1 MTVLTPPVPLTTPR
15 RAGLV
20 LTLFILALLLAP
32 WVAGAAGGNYWVRV
46 VDFALLYLMLA
57 LGLNI
62 VVGMTGLLDMGFIAF
77 YAVGAY
83 LAALL
88 SSPHL
93 TQQFPLLLQWFPD
106 GLHLPMLWL
115 IPLAALLAAVCGIL
129 LGAPTLRLRGDYLAI
144 VTLGFG
150 EIVRILMRNLDRPV
164 NLTNGP
170 KGISGIDPVSLFGL
184 RFSGMHEW
192 FGVRFSGLYLYYYL
206 FAALLLAILFISL
219 RLQNSRIGRA
229 WTAIRE
235 DEDAAR
241 AMGINTRNFKL
252 LAFAIGATF
261 GGVAGALFAAF
272 QGFVS
277 PESFTLQESIAV
289 LAMVVLGGMGHIPG
303 VILGALLLA
312 ALPELLRSSMGPLQQ
327 ALFGQ
332 VLIDPEIIRQLF
344 YGLALILVMLY
355 RPAGLWPARHA
366 GRTAA

>member
-1 MTVLTPPVPLTTPR
+1 MTVLTPPVPLATPR
-15 RAGLV
+15 RARLG

-93 TQQFPLLLQWFPD
+93 TQQFPLLLQWFPG
-106 GLHLPMLWL
+106 GLHLSMLGL
-115 IPLAALLAAVCGIL
+115 IPLAALLAAACGIL

-184 RFSGMHEW
+184 KFSGMHEW

-206 FAALLLAILFISL
+206 FAALLLGILFISL

-241 AMGINTRNFKL
+241 AMGINTCNFKL

-366 GRTAA
+366 RGNAA